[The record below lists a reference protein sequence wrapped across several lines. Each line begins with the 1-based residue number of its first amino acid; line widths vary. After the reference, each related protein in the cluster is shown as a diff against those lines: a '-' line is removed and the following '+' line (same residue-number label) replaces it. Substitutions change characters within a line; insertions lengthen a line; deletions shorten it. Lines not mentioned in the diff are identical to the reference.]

1 MALGGGFGRWGFGKV
16 EYAEDEE
23 TREAEEEQEGF
34 DIVVHGRLSDCE
46 GEPGERWRHVMLS

>member
-1 MALGGGFGRWGFGKV
+1 M

-34 DIVVHGRLSDCE
+34 EIVVHGRLSDCE
-46 GEPGERWRHVMLS
+46 GEPGEKWRHVMLS

>member
-1 MALGGGFGRWGFGKV
+1 M

-34 DIVVHGRLSDCE
+34 EIVVHGRLSYCE
-46 GEPGERWRHVMLS
+46 GEPGEKWRHVMLS